1 MCRINPLG
9 KHDEIAILQFDDSF
23 TFDPNPAFSRSNCME
38 LDIPRAI
45 YRSTPRCAVA
55 AISAVDRRAEMK
67 IGEHAFEHIEHD
79 NHPQQ
84 SWLMSD
90 IADLDTGER
99 TP

>member
-1 MCRINPLG
+1 MCCINPLG
-9 KHDEIAILQFDDSF
+9 KHDQIAILQFDGSF
-23 TFDPNPAFSRSNCME
+23 TFDPNPAFSRSNCM
-38 LDIPRAI
+38 
-45 YRSTPRCAVA
+45 AVA